1 MASRGTVR
9 FAYALALVFAIRATE
24 CGVAQ
29 GPPQAALPQ
38 TMPLHSIT
46 DELHAMSRLASVI
59 FAGQV
64 VAVRR
69 IDGGN
74 GATGVVE
81 IQFAVEDAVRGGCGS
96 IYTLREWAGLWPAGE
111 EPFRVG
117 QRFLMLLHA
126 PSAAGLS
133 SPVGGMDGAIPIRGI
148 GHTQAPGPAETASAR
163 TVAAKTGSAGIS
175 ASQADRVVDLRW
187 LGTRVVQ
194 PMSYRTTP
202 VVNPTAP
209 LVSVDVIAVKADY
222 APTSQNTTGEASDDG
237 TSVVPIDE
245 APASASQAAAYGT
258 VLGML
263 RAWEM
268 TDHATH

>member
-1 MASRGTVR
+1 MP
-9 FAYALALVFAIRATE
+9 
-24 CGVAQ
+24 AQ
-29 GPPQAALPQ
+29 
-38 TMPLHSIT
+38 SIP
-46 DELHAMSRLASVI
+46 EALHAMSRLAGVI

-148 GHTQAPGPAETASAR
+148 GQTQASGSAETASAR
-163 TVAAKTGSAGIS
+163 IVAANAGSAEIS
-175 ASQADRVVDLRW
+175 ASQEVRVVDLRW
-187 LGTRVVQ
+187 VGTRVVQ
-194 PMSYRTTP
+194 PMSYRTAP
-202 VVNPTAP
+202 VVNPVALPVWVDAVAARSESAP
-209 LVSVDVIAVKADY
+209 A
-222 APTSQNTTGEASDDG
+222 SQNARVGASDDG
-237 TSVVPIDE
+237 TSVAPIDA
-245 APASASQAAAYGT
+245 APDSASQGTAYST
-258 VLGML
+258 VLGTL
-263 RAWEM
+263 RGWEK
-268 TDHATH
+268 TDHATR